1 MNIKPIETVYRGYR
15 FRSRLEARWAVFFDA
30 LGVKWEYEPAGYHL
44 SDGSRYLPDFW
55 LPGFHLP
62 SGTYVEVKPQ
72 GGDVS
77 KARQFARDSGVPV
90 LLAVGA
96 PSASVAMEVLF
107 SDVNHATDDGILTVD
122 VCFMSKYLPGGR
134 NEGEYR
140 FFTSASLPGDLE
152 CDDQVHEAVLAAR
165 QARFEHGQVGAPHE
179 WQR

>member
-1 MNIKPIETVYRGYR
+1 MSIKPIETVYRGYR

-30 LGVKWEYEPAGYHL
+30 LGVKWEYEPEGYHL
-44 SDGSRYLPDFW
+44 SDGSMYLPDFW

-72 GGDVS
+72 GGGTS
-77 KARQFARDSGVPV
+77 KARQFARDSGAAV

-96 PSASVAMEVLF
+96 PSTSLLDCLF
-107 SDVNHATDDGILTVD
+107 TDIGDDGEECLSTYKVAFD
-122 VCFMSKYLPGGR
+122 SKYLPCNKSR
-134 NEGEYR
+134 GESR
-140 FFTSASLPGDLE
+140 FFVCP
-152 CDDQVHEAVLAAR
+152 CDDHCDGDQFLLDAVIAAR